1 MDPEEILEQI
11 RSTVAEKKA
20 LGMYSIDA
28 LALDVVEMREPVEA
42 DQLDRARA
50 AAAIHVEMQSVKSDK
65 RVIGGLITRVKRL
78 LARSS
83 AQPLTSTARQQAA
96 FNASTVAYLTA
107 LGREVAAQRE
117 RIEQLEQLAASRGGG
132 GAAG

>member
-65 RVIGGLITRVKRL
+65 RVIGGLTTRVKRL

-83 AQPLTSTARQQAA
+83 AQPLTSAARQQTA

-107 LGREVAAQRE
+107 LGREVSAQRE
-117 RIEQLEQLAASRGGG
+117 RIEHLEQLAASRGGG